1 MGLSIVNDDDSIVLD
16 VEGSGCDQE
25 RDLGLTV
32 YADKVNPKDLSEG
45 GIYRRRGNPTSACLM
60 L

>member
-1 MGLSIVNDDDSIVLD
+1 MLE

-32 YADKVNPKDLSEG
+32 YTDKVNPKDLSEG
-45 GIYRRRGNPTSACLM
+45 GICTPESKTEGIPQVPV
-60 L
+60 